1 MFNRKPIKA
10 PFSRIFFAFMGIVA
24 LFLLPGKSSSHPH
37 VFIES
42 ELEIEL
48 GVQDIKGIWHHWTF
62 DEYFSAWIIDEFDLD
77 GDGLFSPEETEN
89 LYQEAFKNLET
100 YGFWTR
106 VLEGSR
112 EIPVTRIENFT
123 VLINDN
129 KAVYSFFVPLDIP
142 VVSGTDIFIAV
153 YDEDFYCQI
162 FFPPGDITFKGNTS
176 KWKIDYDTQKMP
188 ELTYYFGFITPVAVR
203 VSITP
208 S

>member
-1 MFNRKPIKA
+1 MFNHKSKKA
-10 PFSRIFFAFMGIVA
+10 PFSRIIIAFLGIMA
-24 LFLLPGKSSSHPH
+24 LFLLPAKSSSHPH

-42 ELEIEL
+42 ELEVEL
-48 GVQDIKGIWHHWTF
+48 GEQGIKGVWHHWTF

-77 GDGLFSPEETEN
+77 GDGLFSPDETEN
-89 LYQEAFKNLET
+89 LYQEAFKNLEA

-123 VLINDN
+123 VQLNNN
-129 KAVYSFFVPLDIP
+129 KAIYSFFVPLDI
-142 VVSGTDIFIAV
+142 DINSESEVFIAV

-162 FFPPGDITFKGNTS
+162 FFPPGDVSFIGDTS
-176 KWKIDYDTQKMP
+176 KWNVDYDTQKMP

-203 VSITP
+203 VSIAP